1 VQSSNLAIAREL
13 YGFNWATVAGRERGL
28 GRMAKMVHA
37 EFEAHL
43 SPEIGGR
50 VVHGIA
56 ELRQFGYALE
66 EDFAELRYDAED
78 FRELRNGR
86 ILVLGMIHGA
96 VVPAACRSKVSS
108 AACGLL
114 QAGVRGRSG
123 HSLATRRHLR
133 PQTRPASV
141 VEDCT
146 NDLRTPVTKSGSN
159 VSFSRMAS
167 QGCGL

>member
-1 VQSSNLAIAREL
+1 MQSSNLAIAREL
-13 YGFNWATVAGRERGL
+13 YGFNWAAVAGRERGL

-86 ILVLGMIHGA
+86 ILVLGMIHG
-96 VVPAACRSKVSS
+96 
-108 AACGLL
+108 
-114 QAGVRGRSG
+114 RGRASG
-123 HSLATRRHLR
+123 MPVKGEFGHVWTFASGRPRTVRAFLSHAQALEAADATSVGGGRLHE
-133 PQTRPASV
+133 RPA
-141 VEDCT
+141 D
-146 NDLRTPVTKSGSN
+146 
-159 VSFSRMAS
+159 AS
-167 QGCGL
+167 DEVRE